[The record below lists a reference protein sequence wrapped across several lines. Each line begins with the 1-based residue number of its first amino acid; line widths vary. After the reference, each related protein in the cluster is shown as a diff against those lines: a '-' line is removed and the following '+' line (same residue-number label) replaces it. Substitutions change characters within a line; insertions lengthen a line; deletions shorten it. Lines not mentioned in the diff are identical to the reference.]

1 MADTPDDLAKALKK
15 NGLAEFFADCTE
27 SHRRE
32 YLKWISEAKRPET
45 REARIKKAMVYIA
58 AKQAEEN
65 ARLKKKRV

>member
-1 MADTPDDLAKALKK
+1 
-15 NGLAEFFADCTE
+15 
-27 SHRRE
+27 
-32 YLKWISEAKRPET
+32 LKWISEAKRPET